1 MIRILLIS
9 LLLPVLAACANSPP
23 PPPPPS
29 TLEVA
34 TRIRIPAELLQKCTE
49 LRSLYPTDISG
60 IIQEDLEFIEKYGE
74 CRKRHSSLLEAI
86 KDIVQ

>member
-23 PPPPPS
+23 PPPS

-34 TRIRIPAELLQKCTE
+34 PRIRIPAELLQQCTE

-74 CRKRHSSLLEAI
+74 CRKRHSSLIEAI